1 MQLKGSFI
9 HSSQNYLLN
18 IIDQITVGT
27 WSSSDSPQRKQS
39 IESQP
44 FFMPDFHLLERS
56 KNIKYPHF
64 T

>member
-9 HSSQNYLLN
+9 NSSQNYLLN

-27 WSSSDSPQRKQS
+27 SESPQRKQS

-44 FFMPDFHLLERS
+44 FCMPDFHLLERS